1 MQSMIPP
8 KTLTQYLIRHLA
20 SHPDQK
26 DLVLIMSDLAAIGK
40 QISHQTN
47 HAGLVGIRGR
57 AGFGNVSGDDVQKLD
72 VYANELCKD
81 YLRQTGH
88 FALLA
93 SEEEETIVDMA
104 GFGKDAKYVIA
115 FDPLDG
121 SSNIDVN
128 AGIGT
133 IFSVLRVRTDCD
145 HAGEQQFF
153 QRGRDQVIAG
163 YLLYGSSTVLVFSFG
178 DGVHEF
184 TLDQGLGE
192 FLLSNER
199 IVIPDTCDMYGAN
212 EGNASYMSQKDRNFI
227 DYLRVEKKCTTRYV
241 GSLVA
246 DIHRTLLKG
255 GIFLYPGIDKKGAGV
270 YEGKL
275 RLNYELKPLAFLLE
289 QAGGR
294 AIDGVQNI
302 LDIVPASL
310 HQRCA
315 FIAGSKEIVEYYGNF
330 TNP

>member
-1 MQSMIPP
+1 MSHPQ
-8 KTLTQYLIRHLA
+8 TLTQYLITHLA

-57 AGFGNVSGDDVQKLD
+57 AGFGNASGDDVQKLD

-81 YLRQTGH
+81 YLRATGH

-93 SEEEETIVDMA
+93 SEEEETIVDMT
-104 GFGKDAKYVIA
+104 GFGKGAKYIIA

-133 IFSVLRVRTDCD
+133 IFSVFCVRTDCD
-145 HAGEQQFF
+145 RASEQQFF
-153 QRGRDQVIAG
+153 QKGRDQVIAG

-192 FLLSNER
+192 FILSNER
-199 IVIPDTCDMYGAN
+199 IQIPDRCDLYSVN
-212 EGNASYMSQKDRNFI
+212 EGNAPYMSQKDHGFI
-227 DYLRVEKKCTTRYV
+227 EYLKFEKKCTTRYV

-255 GIFLYPGIDKKGAGV
+255 GIFLYPGIDKKGTGI

-289 QAGGR
+289 QAGGS
-294 AIDGVQNI
+294 AVDGIQSI
-302 LDIVPASL
+302 LDIEPISL
-310 HQRCA
+310 HQRSA
-315 FIAGSKEIVEYYGNF
+315 FIAGAKIIIDEYVNF
-330 TNP
+330 KSYY

>member
-1 MQSMIPP
+1 MKNIS
-8 KTLTQYLIRHLA
+8 TLTQYLIAHLA

-57 AGFGNVSGDDVQKLD
+57 AGFGNASGDDVQKLD

-81 YLRQTGH
+81 YLRTTGH

-104 GFGKDAKYVIA
+104 GFGKGAKYVIA

-133 IFSVLRVRTDCD
+133 IFSVLRVRVDCD
-145 HAGEQQFF
+145 PTSEQQFF
-153 QRGRDQVIAG
+153 QKGRDQVIAG

-199 IVIPDTCDMYGAN
+199 IQIPDTCDMYGAN
-212 EGNASYMSQKDRNFI
+212 EGNVSYMSLKDRDFI
-227 DYLRVEKKCTTRYV
+227 EYLRAERKCTTRYI

-246 DIHRTLLKG
+246 DIHRTILKG
-255 GIFLYPGIDKKGAGV
+255 GIFLYPGIDKKGTGTYV
-270 YEGKL
+270 GKL

-289 QAGGR
+289 QAGGM
-294 AIDGVQNI
+294 AIDGAQNI
-302 LDIVPASL
+302 LDIEPTAL
-310 HQRCA
+310 HQRSA
-315 FIAGSKEIVEYYGNF
+315 FIAGSSSIIEEYL
-330 TNP
+330 TRT

>member
-1 MQSMIPP
+1 MPHPQ
-8 KTLTQYLIRHLA
+8 TLTQYLISHLA

-57 AGFGNVSGDDVQKLD
+57 AGFGNASGDDVQKLD

-81 YLRQTGH
+81 YLRATGH
-88 FALLA
+88 FAILA
-93 SEEEETIVDMA
+93 SEEEESIVDM
-104 GFGKDAKYVIA
+104 GDFGKDAKYIIA

-128 AGIGT
+128 ASIGT
-133 IFSVLRVRTDCD
+133 IFSILRVRVDCD
-145 HAGEQQFF
+145 RASEQQFL
-153 QRGRDQVIAG
+153 QKGREQALAG
-163 YLLYGSSTVLVFSFG
+163 YVLYGSSTVLVFSFG

-199 IVIPDTCDMYGAN
+199 IQIPDTCDMYSVN
-212 EGNASYMSQKDRNFI
+212 EGNAPYMSQKDHGFI
-227 DYLRVEKKCTTRYV
+227 EYLKFEKKCTTRYI

-246 DIHRTLLKG
+246 DIHRTILKG
-255 GIFLYPGIDKKGAGV
+255 GIFLYPGIDKKGTGI
-270 YEGKL
+270 YKGKL

-289 QAGGR
+289 QAGGK
-294 AIDGVQNI
+294 AIDGTQNI
-302 LDIVPASL
+302 LDVEPTSL
-310 HQRCA
+310 HQRSA
-315 FIAGSKEIVEYYGNF
+315 FMAGSGGIIQEYLNRK
-330 TNP
+330 

>member
-1 MQSMIPP
+1 MQ
-8 KTLTQYLIRHLA
+8 TLTQYLIGHLA
-20 SHPDQK
+20 AHPDQK

-57 AGFGNVSGDDVQKLD
+57 AGFDNASGDDVQKLD
-72 VYANELCKD
+72 VYANALCKD

-93 SEEEETIVDMA
+93 SEEEEMVVDM
-104 GFGKDAKYVIA
+104 GVFGKDAKYVIA

-133 IFSVLRVRTDCD
+133 IYSVLRIRTDCD
-145 HAGEQQFF
+145 HASEQQFL
-153 QRGRDQVIAG
+153 QKGRTQVLAG

-199 IVIPDTCDMYGAN
+199 IQIPDHCDIYSVN
-212 EGNASYMSQKDRNFI
+212 EGNVSYMSQKDRGFI
-227 DYLRVEKKCTTRYV
+227 EYLRAEKKCATRYV

-270 YEGKL
+270 HEGKL

-294 AIDGVQNI
+294 AIDGAQNI
-302 LDIVPASL
+302 LDIEPTSL

-315 FIAGSKEIVEYYGNF
+315 FFAGSTSVIDEYINRKS
-330 TNP
+330 